1 MTDRMR
7 TLREWYRYLDQ
18 QARLVE
24 RLYSGRIPQPRVADP
39 DAPARRTDAPALA
52 RARLRVPEG
61 SADRRTSPEKIR
73 PTPPRSPGR
82 PRLERSRQQVL
93 HRLLDPEV
101 TLHEAA
107 LLLNIS
113 KSTLRRYTDSDRLPS
128 FRSPGGQRRFHLSE
142 LLAFVEN
149 TRAGARRRDRPRPA
163 RLPAGRGRATRRT
176 AARHS

>member
-39 DAPARRTDAPALA
+39 DAPARP
-52 RARLRVPEG
+52 RAAKEG
-61 SADRRTSPEKIR
+61 ADRRTSPEKTR
-73 PTPPRSPGR
+73 PAPPRSPGR

-142 LLAFVEN
+142 LLAFVED
-149 TRAGARRRDRPRPA
+149 TRAGDRRGDRPRPA
-163 RLPAGRGRATRRT
+163 RLPAGRSPATHRT

>member
-24 RLYSGRIPQPRVADP
+24 RLYSGRIPQPRVAD
-39 DAPARRTDAPALA
+39 
-52 RARLRVPEG
+52 
-61 SADRRTSPEKIR
+61 RRTSPEKTR
-73 PTPPRSPGR
+73 PAPPRSPGR

-142 LLAFVEN
+142 LLAFVED
-149 TRAGARRRDRPRPA
+149 TRAGDRRGDRPRPA
-163 RLPAGRGRATRRT
+163 RLPAGRSPATRRT

>member
-24 RLYSGRIPQPRVADP
+24 RLYSGRAPLGRAEVPVAPPRRS
-39 DAPARRTDAPALA
+39 DAPLPSREGPVAAKDVASRRDQPSKMRPAP
-52 RARLRVPEG
+52 PH
-61 SADRRTSPEKIR
+61 
-73 PTPPRSPGR
+73 SPGR

-142 LLAFVEN
+142 LLAFVED
-149 TRAGARRRDRPRPA
+149 TRAGTRRRDRPRPA
-163 RLPAGRGRATRRT
+163 RRPAGRSRATRRT

>member
-24 RLYSGRIPQPRVADP
+24 RLYSGRIPQLRVADP
-39 DAPARRTDAPALA
+39 DAPARRSDAPAPA
-52 RARLRVPEG
+52 RARPRAAKEG
-61 SADRRTSPEKIR
+61 ADRRTSPEKTR
-73 PTPPRSPGR
+73 PAPPRSPGR

-149 TRAGARRRDRPRPA
+149 TRAGARRSGRPRPLRRPA
-163 RLPAGRGRATRRT
+163 RRRRATHRSSARRV
-176 AARHS
+176 